1 MVGPVL
7 ESGSFKFDVFLS
19 YSWGFIMLEE
29 RLLVCRLF
37 TGLTLE
43 LVPMV
48 SIQVPAEILS
58 VQQIFPLSLL
68 PWQAPWEK
76 AQCGTM

>member
-1 MVGPVL
+1 
-7 ESGSFKFDVFLS
+7 
-19 YSWGFIMLEE
+19 MLEE

-76 AQCGTM
+76 AQYGTMKKAWQLSFLLGLNFPLLS